1 VGDWIDAVRIVR
13 AKRLLAATSTPII
26 DIAAAVGLEDQSY
39 FARFFKRE
47 TGLTPT
53 GFRKAMQG

>member
-1 VGDWIDAVRIVR
+1 
-13 AKRLLAATSTPII
+13 
-26 DIAAAVGLEDQSY
+26 VGLEDQSY

-47 TGLTPT
+47 TGMTPS